1 MKAEMSRFIEILE
14 SYEHLL
20 HAETQAIAAKDVNL
34 VEEILQK
41 KDQCISDL
49 IRSKENLSENP
60 RDDSEIDTLIDKV
73 DDLQK
78 RNFSTFSLLVEQQR
92 SKRTGQTSNKEP
104 SNYRRLRQTY
114 LGTDSSRIT
123 NLWD

>member
-1 MKAEMSRFIEILE
+1 MSRFIEILE

-49 IRSKENLSENP
+49 IRSNENLSENP

-104 SNYRRLRQTY
+104 SKYRRLRQTY

>member
-1 MKAEMSRFIEILE
+1 MSRFIEILE

-104 SNYRRLRQTY
+104 RKYRRLRQTY